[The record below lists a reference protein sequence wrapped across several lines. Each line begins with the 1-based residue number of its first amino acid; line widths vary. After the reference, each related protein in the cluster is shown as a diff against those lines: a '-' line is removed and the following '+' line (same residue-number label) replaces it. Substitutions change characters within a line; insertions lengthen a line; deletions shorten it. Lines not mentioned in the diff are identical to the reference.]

1 MANLSDQTR
10 KDQVLSYLA
19 DRIGEWVDGPEI
31 SNKEVGGSE
40 GLKRFRELRA
50 EGHLVQTR
58 RHPDPA
64 RDIFQYRIVAQS
76 TLTRDA
82 DTQPT
87 MPPPESAP
95 EPRAIQSAVFDTF
108 DKNGPRDYQRWHS
121 VPGGGMRCQFRI
133 GRQTATGT
141 VLPDMDLGDWFWG
154 LRVPPRKAKWG
165 EEDVP
170 ERRFGARMHLA
181 GDEGRIAAMVACEA
195 QARELSNAAPPP
207 KGSRR

>member
-1 MANLSDQTR
+1 VNLSEQTR
-10 KDQVLSYLA
+10 KDQVLNYLTE
-19 DRIGEWVDGPEI
+19 RIGEWVDGPDI
-31 SNKEVGGSE
+31 SNPEIGGSE

-58 RHPDPA
+58 RHPDPR

-76 TLTRDA
+76 TLTRDIE
-82 DTQPT
+82 TNPH
-87 MPPPESAP
+87 PHVPETHDPKS
-95 EPRAIQSAVFDTF
+95 IQSRIFDTF

-154 LRVPPRKAKWG
+154 LRIPPRKAKWG
-165 EEDVP
+165 EEADVP

-195 QARELSNAAPPP
+195 QARELSNAAPQP